1 MVFTEVT
8 LTRDQKL
15 VSLKMEAQALVQ
27 EVESGGNTQR
37 EHQIGTVLHVA
48 SVAFQ
53 FGRLGEIWEGF
64 VAMDELKAVGKEP
77 GKRMYPGLIMN
88 ALGEEFL
95 REIGVNR
102 NGLFS
107 VEQVKKIA
115 AISSLIG
122 DMSNKRTIE
131 D

>member
-1 MVFTEVT
+1 
-8 LTRDQKL
+8 
-15 VSLKMEAQALVQ
+15 
-27 EVESGGNTQR
+27 
-37 EHQIGTVLHVA
+37 
-48 SVAFQ
+48 
-53 FGRLGEIWEGF
+53 
-64 VAMDELKAVGKEP
+64 MDELKAVGKEP

-131 D
+131 DR